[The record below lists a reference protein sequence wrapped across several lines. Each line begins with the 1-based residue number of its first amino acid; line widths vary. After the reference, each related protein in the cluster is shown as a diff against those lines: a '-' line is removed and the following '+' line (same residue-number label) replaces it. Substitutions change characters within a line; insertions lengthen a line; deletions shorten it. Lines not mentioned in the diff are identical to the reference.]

1 MLGQLTAII
10 IKKSKKI
17 YIIKM
22 IFLKK
27 NVVKV
32 MLYFFKRIT
41 NSFSKSFALVLIL
54 EFLFFLNT

>member
-10 IKKSKKI
+10 IIKSKKI
-17 YIIKM
+17 NIIKM
-22 IFLKK
+22 IFFKK

-32 MLYFFKRIT
+32 MLFFLSIT
-41 NSFSKSFALVLIL
+41 NSFSKSFELVLIL

>member
-10 IKKSKKI
+10 IKKCKKI

-32 MLYFFKRIT
+32 MLYFF
-41 NSFSKSFALVLIL
+41 
-54 EFLFFLNT
+54 